1 VKTMDARIKAIAETM
16 VRTAIPLLDFIVVLG
31 FLAKETG
38 FTDKIRSEDGGEHAN
53 TNN

>member
-16 VRTAIPLLDFIVVLG
+16 AKTAIHLVNFAVVLG

-38 FTDKIRSEDGGEHAN
+38 FIDKIRSAGDSTRVN
-53 TNN
+53 PSD